1 MAGCEEEFVT
11 VNSGVTTTPKE
22 EFEITVGR
30 RECREA
36 NMLDKDGRRIRIIR
50 RTDELQALEVAKT
63 AERTEN
69 EIVSVV
75 SLQSHIC
82 LWWLCCL
89 PRLPCRHCQVLC
101 GGMGGRG
108 F

>member
-1 MAGCEEEFVT
+1 MAGCDEEFVT
-11 VNSGVTTTPKE
+11 VNYGVTTTPKE
-22 EFEITVGR
+22 EFEIAVGR

-50 RTDELQALEVAKT
+50 RTDELQALEMAKT
-63 AERTEN
+63 TELTEN

-82 LWWLCCL
+82 LWWLCL
-89 PRLPCRHCQVLC
+89 PPKAPMSTLSSSVWRD
-101 GGMGGRG
+101 GGGV
-108 F
+108 